1 MIGTGKSRRKGGVNE
16 RLPKFLAVHPLTT
29 PLTAEEAAPIAKKV
43 CANCTLDAYWL
54 GSWVQLN
61 ADGNIVKIFC
71 RWNGINAETI
81 QQVLAKTPEI
91 PTEGV
96 YPMATLDSGDFR

>member
-1 MIGTGKSRRKGGVNE
+1 LEEESEEM
-16 RLPKFLAVHPLTT
+16 PKFLAVHPLAT
-29 PLTAEEAAPIAKKV
+29 PMPVKDAAPIAQKV
-43 CANCTLDAYWL
+43 CSDCTLDAYWI

-61 ADGNIVKIFC
+61 DAGDIVKIFC
-71 RWNGINAETI
+71 RWNGVNADAVR
-81 QQVLAKTPEI
+81 QVLAKTPDL